1 MPASDPSRPKT
12 PLNGPIEMLS
22 PKTFQG
28 EDQETHPSTVKN
40 NSKNTKTTHQNPI
53 NTNHRHLPPY
63 SHKPKPSPLT
73 TALQT
78 FAHSQAAIMAPPPRP
93 NPNSSAAKTQNSLAS
108 FNETTVFSRLL
119 EGHRSEIVRLEGQLE
134 AEKSKSEGLEAA
146 LAVAQEKTAVAQR
159 ELGATGGGKR
169 RRVGGRRT
177 Y

>member
-1 MPASDPSRPKT
+1 
-12 PLNGPIEMLS
+12 
-22 PKTFQG
+22 
-28 EDQETHPSTVKN
+28 
-40 NSKNTKTTHQNPI
+40 
-53 NTNHRHLPPY
+53 
-63 SHKPKPSPLT
+63 
-73 TALQT
+73 
-78 FAHSQAAIMAPPPRP
+78 MAPPPRP